1 MSNLGKQYRGMCL
14 LVYSKGNIPEV
25 FYSLYVPLATHH
37 ELCLAHLQ
45 YSATHINVRFLNRHI
60 NLLQV

>member
-1 MSNLGKQYRGMCL
+1 MCL
-14 LVYSKGNIPEV
+14 LVHSNRNIPEV
-25 FYSLYVPLATHH
+25 FYGLYVPLATHH